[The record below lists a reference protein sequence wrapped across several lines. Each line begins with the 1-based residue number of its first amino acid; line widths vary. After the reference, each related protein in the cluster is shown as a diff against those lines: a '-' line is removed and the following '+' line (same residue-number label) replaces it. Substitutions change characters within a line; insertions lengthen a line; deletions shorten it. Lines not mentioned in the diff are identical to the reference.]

1 MNPLAYC
8 IPCLVLALGATF
20 VCIFQWIRYNVKKSR
35 GYFADDKLTDGKK
48 KRSNKNGVFTSFS
61 WLVIG
66 IFVSAAIMFVPIYL
80 NDLETPQNWSTY
92 LKLPFLCI
100 HNALRLF
107 VVDADFG
114 NVRDVIGMLD
124 VGSAFKGIYTV
135 AFACY
140 YVIAPL
146 LTGAFVLS
154 LIKGLYEKWRYYIRR
169 NPQKLYIMSELNENS
184 LALAYDILNNY
195 EYRDEDVL
203 TEDEKRCKTDID
215 PTKNRQEKKVRRTLI
230 FANVTQNFQEEHPD
244 LVERAQ
250 DLGAI
255 CLGMDIT
262 EISLKSPKRK
272 MYRKLYLIGE
282 NEDNNV
288 DQAMKLF
295 DKCVNNGYNDPQTQ
309 IYAFAIS
316 EESGIVLDS
325 CIDNV
330 RIPKDKKGN
339 PIIKRNK
346 DEEIIRSDFEV
357 NVRLRRVDEKRNY
370 IWKTVL
376 CGAEELN
383 IEENAVDS
391 SFHDETSVHDSVPYI
406 FSSALPERD
415 GLRDINIL
423 IVGLGGYGREL
434 LQTLCWFCQMP
445 GYRLTIHAMDGDAD
459 CESKVRALSPELINP
474 RFADSIND
482 VIGESRYN
490 LQFHNKPIDVN
501 SADFREEVM
510 SIKDRITLAFVTLG
524 DDKTNVD
531 TAIKLSRFFGI
542 MYPENKQRPYIL
554 CTVYDSDK
562 AEHLANGRVLI
573 RKDTDYRIRFIGDHN
588 SRYRLENVAQPR
600 LERMGEAVHMLWS
613 LSTAEKVKEKEK
625 ELEEIRQNGDTN
637 AINNCKE
644 KLAELRR
651 KWYKDKTSYNF
662 AEYNRLSSKAR
673 SLYMIARE
681 TMLDEISNGMTEAQ
695 KIDLIASYEHRR
707 WNAYVRAMGY
717 IYGKKTSHIYQV
729 HPALVPYNDLNKDD
743 KDKDAYVWSKLVEE
757 VANAEGVVK
766 DSAKDI
772 K

>member
-35 GYFADDKLTDGKK
+35 GYFADDKLTDGK

-135 AFACY
+135 VFACY

-215 PTKNRQEKKVRRTLI
+215 PTQNRQEKKVRRTLI

-288 DQAMKLF
+288 DQAMKLI
-295 DKCVNNGYNDPQTQ
+295 DKCFKNGYNVPHSQFY
-309 IYAFAIS
+309 IYVFAIS

-325 CIDNV
+325 CIDSH
-330 RIPKDKKGN
+330 IPKNEKGN
-339 PIIKRNK
+339 MIE
-346 DEEIIRSDFEV
+346 DENGEV
-357 NVRLRRVDEKRNY
+357 KPEFYIHVRRVDEKRNF

-376 CGAEELN
+376 RGAKELN
-383 IEENAVDS
+383 IDEEVANS
-391 SFHDETSVHDSVPYI
+391 SPRDELSVHDSVPYI

-459 CESKVRALSPELINP
+459 CESKIRALSPELINP
-474 RFADSIND
+474 RFADPIND

-501 SADFREEVM
+501 SSDFREEVM

-542 MYPENKQRPYIL
+542 MYPEDKQRPYIL

-562 AEHLANGRVLI
+562 ADHLDNGRALI
-573 RKDTDYRIRFIGDHN
+573 RKKTDYRIRFIGDHG
-588 SRYRLENVAQPR
+588 SRYRLENVVQPR
-600 LERMGEAVHMLWS
+600 LERMGEAVHMLWA
-613 LSTAEKVKEKEK
+613 LTNATKVKEYEKKLKDAERNGNDNEINENKDQLIAIRKEWSEGK
-625 ELEEIRQNGDTN
+625 
-637 AINNCKE
+637 A
-644 KLAELRR
+644 
-651 KWYKDKTSYNF
+651 SYNF
-662 AEYNRLSSKAR
+662 VEYNRLSSKAR

-695 KIDLIASYEHRR
+695 KINLISSYEHRR

-717 IYGKKTSHIYQV
+717 VYGKESSHIYQV
-729 HPALVPYNDLNKDD
+729 HNELIPYNELEKHE
-743 KDKDAYVWSKLVEE
+743 KDKDSYVWSKLVEE
-757 VANAEGVVK
+757 VANADINVRN
-766 DSAKDI
+766 SAKDI